1 MATITIPESLGRTVR
16 ALGGLW
22 DTQRAVAA
30 LHDAGYDGDQKQQE
44 KRARKAMRDLAK
56 TGLLVKIQDRPV
68 QYRTNQK

>member
-1 MATITIPESLGRTVR
+1 MSIPERLAQTVR

-22 DTQRAVAA
+22 GTQRAVTA
-30 LHDAGYDGDQKQQE
+30 LADAGYGGDQEQQE

-68 QYRTNQK
+68 QYRTTEK